1 MFVSPQLS
9 FNFLP
14 ERTDIALPSLVP
26 PRSFSFSPDDQPLSG
41 LRLQGAAS
49 SAAVRSLNANHD
61 KQRCVLYPSTDVSPI
76 KPKYC
81 SRFFR
86 PTTVR
91 SFVLLSTQHYSLTHS
106 TIISLLS
113 PGHQTPFSFLPQ
125 PYRLSPSRPPTAR
138 PYATHVSF
146 YSWRTSHLISTPHH
160 HPHPPAPA
168 AIWHSFSLVRLHA
181 LSTGMMPKPIFRP
194 T

>member
-9 FNFLP
+9 FNFCPKELTSRFHLWLLP
-14 ERTDIALPSLVP
+14 DRSL
-26 PRSFSFSPDDQPLSG
+26 SPNDQPLSG

-61 KQRCVLYPSTDVSPI
+61 KQRCVPYPSTDVSPI
-76 KPKYC
+76 KPKYR

-138 PYATHVSF
+138 
-146 YSWRTSHLISTPHH
+146 LTPHTSRSTH
-160 HPHPPAPA
+160 GVLHILYQPRIITLTPPLP
-168 AIWHSFSLVRLHA
+168 LQYGT
-181 LSTGMMPKPIFRP
+181 LSA
-194 T
+194 